1 MTKESIRFAGDP
13 IPDKKAMIRVNH
25 AGEYG
30 AIRIYAGQLAVMGN
44 RSTAS
49 GEIERMA
56 GQEQLHLERFEELM
70 QQHRVRPTALIPVWR
85 HAGFMLGALSALAGP
100 RTAMAVTAAVETE
113 IDAHY
118 RQQLDQ
124 LGSDD
129 PELSDTIETFR
140 QEELEHRD
148 SALAHGAE
156 DIPVYPIL
164 SRLVR
169 LGCRMAIRLSEKV

>member
-1 MTKESIRFAGDP
+1 MTDEPIRFAGDP

-30 AIRIYAGQLAVMGN
+30 AIRIYAGQLAVLGN
-44 RSTAS
+44 RSAAS

-56 GQEQLHLERFEELM
+56 GQEQLHLERFEKLL
-70 QQHRVRPTALIPVWR
+70 QKHKARPTALMPVWR

-118 RQQLDQ
+118 REQLAQ
-124 LGSDD
+124 LGNED

-148 SALAHGAE
+148 TALDHGAE
-156 DIPVYPIL
+156 DIPAYPLL

-169 LGCRMAIRLSEKV
+169 FGCRAAIRLSEKI